1 MSKETTSVAEDVK
14 AKFSIGELITEH
26 EKFEHISD
34 MKFIS
39 SNDLCSMVSS
49 LFSNIFS
56 DYEGCKF
63 DFVPGTNIPVI
74 QAYFNHR
81 NQVKTVDGE
90 NLPFGITKE
99 DTDNKTINN
108 TLRSTRSYN
117 ARLINGDRYFLT
129 DEGKSLSEF
138 VVDLPQFKNR
148 DGEVIWNKLVS
159 DVADGNYGSTVP
171 QQLTL
176 VNCLD
181 AAKIVEAIFGKT
193 DSDGISWVYGVRVMR
208 SIPTCNIIGGM
219 ASSGFMLAIER
230 VSENEVEALARQF
243 GLNVN
248 YGLNIIR

>member
-1 MSKETTSVAEDVK
+1 M
-14 AKFSIGELITEH
+14 
-26 EKFEHISD
+26 
-34 MKFIS
+34 
-39 SNDLCSMVSS
+39 
-49 LFSNIFS
+49 
-56 DYEGCKF
+56 
-63 DFVPGTNIPVI
+63 
-74 QAYFNHR
+74 
-81 NQVKTVDGE
+81 
-90 NLPFGITKE
+90 
-99 DTDNKTINN
+99 
-108 TLRSTRSYN
+108 
-117 ARLINGDRYFLT
+117 T

-159 DVADGNYGSTVP
+159 EVADGNYGSTVP